1 MITIPMSS
9 KSKNKGNSWER
20 DVANHLSALY
30 KASFI
35 RVPNSGAFIGGKNN
49 TRKEFLHEGQIRM
62 MKGDIIPPGNWK
74 YFNCEAKNYAEF
86 PFHQVIQGECKQL
99 ETWLSQL
106 LEVADEGDMNIL
118 MFKIT
123 RKGKFVAVPQAS
135 HWYSLPHFSYHSIKH
150 GIWQIFD
157 YDSFF
162 EHNSKI
168 FKSLSTKGIK

>member
-1 MITIPMSS
+1 MSS

-20 DVANHLSALY
+20 DVANHLSTLY
-30 KASFI
+30 KSKFI

-62 MKGDIIPPGNWK
+62 MKGDIIPPDKWK
-74 YFNCEAKNYAEF
+74 FFNCECKSYADF
-86 PFHQVIQGECKQL
+86 PFHQLMQGECKQL

-123 RKGKFVAVPQAS
+123 RKGKFIAVPQAP
-135 HWYSLPHFSYHSIKH
+135 HWHPLPYNSYHSIKH

-157 YDSFF
+157 YDAFF
-162 EHNSKI
+162 EHNQKLV
-168 FKSLSTKGIK
+168 KSLCIKGTI